1 MCAKSDRKLH
11 TAGYEIRRCSNWPSP
26 ILSEAL
32 CCFLPSNRLPLAE
45 SELLVP
51 DNPHL
56 THAAGNG
63 RAVGRTPRWRALA
76 SSLVVGAAVK
86 FIFHRSKRI
95 SPNLVA
101 LIPAVIP
108 PSLLNITFFL
118 VLLFSGF
125 QMPPSGTNL
134 CGEVL
139 RLISGGGLRRQGAQ
153 PSTPKLWYRTLSA
166 AQVRSVFKHIR

>member
-1 MCAKSDRKLH
+1 MQ
-11 TAGYEIRRCSNWPSP
+11 
-26 ILSEAL
+26 AL

-76 SSLVVGAAVK
+76 SSLAVGAAVK

-101 LIPAVIP
+101 PHSCSHPPLIIEYYLFFLFCYFLDLKCFLPERICAARCFALLQVMVCAGKVHN
-108 PSLLNITFFL
+108 PSLRN
-118 VLLFSGF
+118 
-125 QMPPSGTNL
+125 SGTL
-134 CGEVL
+134 PYRPARYGAYSSIFGE
-139 RLISGGGLRRQGAQ
+139 
-153 PSTPKLWYRTLSA
+153 
-166 AQVRSVFKHIR
+166 